1 MAATRTALDVCLPQG
16 RTKDFGNNKDR
27 ANPVIVDVASG
38 IPCGVAA
45 KSGNDVDAIGIV
57 FLQRP
62 SAAVLDGVAY
72 AGLPTSQARRGCAA
86 GAGRDAGVPGRCR
99 VHA

>member
-1 MAATRTALDVCLPQG
+1 MSAKLDKLVLLQG

-27 ANPVIVDVASG
+27 ANPVIVNVASG

-57 FLQRP
+57 FLQAP
-62 SAAVLDGVAY
+62 SAVFLDAIAY
-72 AGLPTSQARRGCAA
+72 SGLPTSQARSHPAS
-86 GAGRDAGVPGRCR
+86 GVNLQCWP
-99 VHA
+99 HAQSQATPQ

>member
-1 MAATRTALDVCLPQG
+1 MSAKLDKLVLLQG

-27 ANPVIVDVASG
+27 ANPVIVNVASG

-57 FLQRP
+57 FLQAP
-62 SAAVLDGVAY
+62 SAVFLDAIAY
-72 AGLPTSQARRGCAA
+72 SGLPTSQARSHAA
-86 GAGRDAGVPGRCR
+86 HIPGGTYSVGNIPRSSN
-99 VHA
+99 A